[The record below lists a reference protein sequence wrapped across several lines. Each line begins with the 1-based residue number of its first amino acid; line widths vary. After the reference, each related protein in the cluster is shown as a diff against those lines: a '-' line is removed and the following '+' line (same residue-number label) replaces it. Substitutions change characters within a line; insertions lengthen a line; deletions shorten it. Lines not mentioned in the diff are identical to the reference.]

1 MTKTTFSPFDLA
13 PGKLVAGRF
22 RIERSNRH
30 GGIAATFVATDEKSG
45 EACELVVFPSSLFE
59 EKGQAEQYL
68 RALEPWREVRSPHV
82 AEVRELLLL
91 DGAALLEVCELPPG
105 RSLRDWIKD
114 RRRVEPEH
122 AARLGAQLLLG
133 VSAIHEHNLVHGD
146 IKPQTI
152 IVAEDG
158 TGDGP
163 EGELRGKLVD
173 GGITTGLW
181 SAKQL
186 GDRTAL
192 IGTPFYAPVEQ
203 FGGESPDVQSDVYNV
218 ATVLFELVTGVLPW
232 PGKSLLEVF
241 QKKLERQPPSM
252 RVRAPEVEVDPALE
266 RAITRGL
273 CADRGERY
281 HSASAFL
288 AALEP
293 FALR

>member
-1 MTKTTFSPFDLA
+1 MPNQAFSPFDLA

-22 RIERSNRH
+22 RIERTNRH
-30 GGIAATFVATDEKSG
+30 GGIAATFVARDER
-45 EACELVVFPSSLFE
+45 EQQTCELVVFPASLFE
-59 EKGQAEQYL
+59 EKGQAEQYR
-68 RALEPWREVRSPHV
+68 RALEPWIEVRSPHV
-82 AEVRELLLL
+82 AAVREILLL
-91 DGAALLEVCELPPG
+91 DGATLIEVCELPPG
-105 RSLRDWIKD
+105 RSLREWQKD
-114 RRRVEPEH
+114 GRRLEPER
-122 AARLGAQLLLG
+122 AARLGTQLLLG
-133 VSAIHEHNLVHGD
+133 VSAVHEHALVHGD

-158 TGDGP
+158 PGSD
-163 EGELRGKLVD
+163 LRGKLVD
-173 GGITTGLW
+173 GGITAGLW

-241 QKKLERQPPSM
+241 QKKLERSPPAM
-252 RVRAPEVEVDPALE
+252 RVRAPEVEVDPGLE

-273 CADRGERY
+273 LADRAERY